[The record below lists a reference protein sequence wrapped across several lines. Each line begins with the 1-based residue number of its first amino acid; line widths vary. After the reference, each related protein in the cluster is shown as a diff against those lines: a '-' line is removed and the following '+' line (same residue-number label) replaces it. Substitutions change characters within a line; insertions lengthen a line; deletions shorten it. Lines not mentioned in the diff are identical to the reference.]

1 MKRMIW
7 VALAAVLLAAPV
19 AQAQKVNK
27 SAIVAKLEKSDADV
41 ADAKKSAKAATWL
54 NRGKAYYEA
63 ATAPTK
69 DVFVG
74 MEGMMLKLTAGEPKT
89 VEAAT
94 LAGREYEAWAYPYFT
109 AYLQGGKVVTWS
121 QKKSIVANA
130 IPTAIEAYNKAY
142 ELDAKQAA
150 KVKEGLQQI
159 SDFCS
164 QAGNTG
170 IDAGRYT
177 DAADAYMLAYK
188 AQESPAYGNADPQ
201 LVYYAGYLYTMDG
214 PQNPASF
221 VKGAEYLNQALA
233 LGYADEEGSIYY
245 YLFHCYYGQKET
257 DKAFVMKAKD
267 ALLAGIE
274 KFPKNERILEGLMQ
288 LYTAEE
294 GVGDPA
300 DLVAMIDKSLAENPE
315 NAELWFGRG
324 RVFYALK
331 NYDESISS
339 FKKVVELQPEVFE
352 GNYYLGVFYTLKGDA
367 LNKEVN
373 ERPYS
378 SQAAYDADLKAVN
391 EVYMAAVPCFEKA
404 NEIKP
409 NDPDTL
415 EFLKSLCF
423 RLRDE
428 AGMMDK
434 YNTYNALYKKA
445 KGIE

>member
-1 MKRMIW
+1 MKKMILM
-7 VALAAVLLAAPV
+7 ALAVVLMAAPA

-27 SAIVAKLEKSDADV
+27 AAILAKLEKSDADA
-41 ADAKKSAKAATWL
+41 ADAKKAAKAATWL

-69 DVFVG
+69 DIFVG
-74 MEGMMLKLTAGEPKT
+74 MEAMMLKLTAGEPKS

-94 LAGREYEAWAYPYFT
+94 LVGKEYEAWAYPYFT
-109 AYLQGGKVVTWS
+109 AYVQGGKVATWV
-121 QKKSIVANA
+121 QKREVIANA

-142 ELDAKQAA
+142 ELDAKQAE
-150 KVKEGLQQI
+150 KVKAGLKQI

-170 IDAGRYT
+170 IDAGRYPQ
-177 DAADAYMLAYK
+177 AADAYMLAYK
-188 AQESPAYGNADPQ
+188 AQVSPAYNEADPQ

-214 PQNPASF
+214 PQNAASF
-221 VKGAEYLNQALA
+221 VKGAELLNQALS

-245 YLFHCYYGQKET
+245 YLFHCYYGQKEA
-257 DKAFVMKAKD
+257 DKANVLKAKD

-300 DLVAMIDKSLAENPE
+300 DLVAMIDKSLAENPQ

-331 NYDESISS
+331 NYDESINS
-339 FKKVVELQPEVFE
+339 FKKVVELQPEMFE
-352 GNYYLGVFYTLKGDA
+352 GNYYLGIFYTLKGDA

-373 ERPYS
+373 ERQYT
-378 SQAAYDADLKAVN
+378 SQSAYDADLKAVN
-391 EVYMAAVPCFEKA
+391 AVYMDAIPYFEKA
-404 NEIKP
+404 HQLKP

-434 YNTYNALYKKA
+434 YNYYNPLFKKA
-445 KGIE
+445 KGLE